1 MAIRF
6 VPTILVILLSFTWQM
21 LVIDLKKVTPWA
33 AMTRKWTEPRESIL
47 ANYIDDLEI
56 MSVWNSFRRKH
67 WGILIALLGGFLCGS
82 LVPFAGGLF
91 YVDPLHESTY
101 NSTLVRTSRFE
112 FNGSLNAFDLS
123 SPKKAQQE
131 AAVTEKDQFDLLS
144 PWTSSE
150 YAFETFNLSDT
161 HHNVALSTDSA
172 AFGGTLACDI
182 INYNTKVT
190 RGWYTQDHASEDP
203 RAKTP
208 GLLTNVELIPNEE
221 DMVRIGC
228 KIIPAFYPKV
238 IFSRPSDQSVKVLP
252 AAWMNVTNCSNTE
265 ETLLTMTTMVLLG
278 ANVNDTA
285 IEFNTKGLLC
295 RHRFSIR
302 TLEIVVNAS
311 TADLMKITQSSN
323 TSTPVDI
330 GIDTA
335 TLDGVMNRQGPS
347 SDELDN
353 YNTLVPLPDVLNV
366 ARRGLYDEFTG
377 FIGREPWF
385 TRLIRGNVTK
395 MFEYT
400 TDMKALATDS
410 SQLFQSTMAQ
420 IANVAFRSNDSSPV
434 PGFLKTREPRI
445 TIQRSSLLFLQSA
458 LGLLG
463 SIAICCATVLR
474 PKSCLNEDPATLAAL
489 SIIVASSRDFQKQ
502 FKNKGHLDSRRCTE
516 GLESLK
522 VRLNTEGH
530 SKPSIE
536 LQNPAV
542 SPLVE
547 LSA

>member
-6 VPTILVILLSFTWQM
+6 VPTILVILLSFAWQM

-33 AMTRKWTEPRESIL
+33 AMTGKWTEPRESIL

-82 LVPFAGGLF
+82 LVPFTGGLF

-123 SPKKAQQE
+123 NPKNQQQE
-131 AAVTEKDQFDLLS
+131 AAVTEMDQSDVLS

-161 HHNVALSTDSA
+161 HYNVALSTDSA

-190 RGWYTQDHASEDP
+190 REWYTQDHASEDP
-203 RAKTP
+203 TEKTP

-228 KIIPAFYPKV
+228 KIIPAFYPEV

-285 IEFNTKGLLC
+285 IEFHTKGLLC
-295 RHRFSIR
+295 RPHFSIR

-311 TADLMKITQSSN
+311 TAELMKITQSSN
-323 TSTPVDI
+323 TSTPIDI

-335 TLDGVMNRQGPS
+335 TLDGVMNRQGAN
-347 SDELDN
+347 SDELEN
-353 YNTLVPLPDVLNV
+353 YNTLVPLPDVLNAASKLNV
-366 ARRGLYDEFTG
+366 EYTAY
-377 FIGREPWF
+377 IGRDPWF
-385 TRLIRGNVTK
+385 TRLVRGNFTK

-434 PGFLKTREPRI
+434 PGFLMTREPRI

-474 PKSCLNEDPATLAAL
+474 PKSCLKEDPATLAAL
-489 SIIVASSRDFQKQ
+489 SIIVASSRDFQEQ
-502 FKNKGHLDSRRCTE
+502 FKNKGHLDSRRYIE

-536 LQNPAV
+536 IRNSAV
-542 SPLVE
+542 SPLIE